1 MDLIDRMIRRLQHIE
16 PGVDATRL
24 SALEDALR
32 QEMGGT
38 VARVRKRRKTKAAQ
52 VAEVLDS
59 EFTGDV
65 ELLAARLGVHRAT
78 IYRVL
83 RSRPRNNFAK

>member
-16 PGVDATRL
+16 PHIDATRL

-32 QEMGGT
+32 DEMGGT
-38 VARVRKRRKTKAAQ
+38 LARVRKRRKTKAAQ
-52 VAEVLDS
+52 VAEALDS
-59 EFTGDV
+59 EFTGSV
-65 ELLAARLGVHRAT
+65 EHLAVRLGVHRAT

-83 RSRPRNNFAK
+83 RSRPHKLFAK